1 MIYQDTNGDGNITW
15 DDAIRIDETA
25 TPKIIYGFTLNGG
38 WKGID
43 LNMFFQENA
52 NARWPKAF
60 IKQTYGDTW
69 NGQASTWWLRNA
81 SFLRLKSVELGYTL
95 PKDLTA
101 KVGIQK
107 ARIYVNGA
115 NLFTIDN
122 YKIADPEAGVTRN
135 DNNEVINSN
144 GVLSYPLQRT
154 ITFGA
159 NITF

>member
-1 MIYQDTNGDGNITW
+1 MNENSLDGANLPIYWKDMFVPEDVVDDGGNVVVKQNLS
-15 DDAIRIDETA
+15 AKY
-25 TPKIIYGFTLNGG
+25 P
-38 WKGID
+38 
-43 LNMFFQENA
+43 NMKYSMNNE
-52 NARWPKAF
+52 
-60 IKQTYGDTW
+60 
-69 NGQASTWWLRNA
+69 ASNFWQISSFRMYLRNV
-81 SFLRLKSVELGYTL
+81 SLGYTL

>member
-1 MIYQDTNGDGNITW
+1 MLKDTKSLGNNK
-15 DDAIRIDETA
+15 APACESRGFVRKKKEVRILTH
-25 TPKIIYGFTLNGG
+25 L
-38 WKGID
+38 
-43 LNMFFQENA
+43 
-52 NARWPKAF
+52 PKAF

-69 NGQASTWWLRNA
+69 NGQVSTWWLRNA

>member
-1 MIYQDTNGDGNITW
+1 MDKY
-15 DDAIRIDETA
+15 
-25 TPKIIYGFTLNGG
+25 
-38 WKGID
+38 KGTCSYLKLIQRQSFP
-43 LNMFFQENA
+43 NNSIFFA
-52 NARWPKAF
+52 KGV
-60 IKQTYGDTW
+60 K
-69 NGQASTWWLRNA
+69 S
-81 SFLRLKSVELGYTL
+81 SFVYIHKKYLSS
-95 PKDLTA
+95 

>member
-1 MIYQDTNGDGNITW
+1 MNENSLDGANLPIYWKDMFVPEDVVDDGGNVV
-15 DDAIRIDETA
+15 DNQNLSAKY
-25 TPKIIYGFTLNGG
+25 P
-38 WKGID
+38 
-43 LNMFFQENA
+43 NMKYSMNNE
-52 NARWPKAF
+52 
-60 IKQTYGDTW
+60 
-69 NGQASTWWLRNA
+69 ASNFWQISSFRMYLRNV
-81 SFLRLKSVELGYTL
+81 SLGYTL

>member
-1 MIYQDTNGDGNITW
+1 M
-15 DDAIRIDETA
+15 
-25 TPKIIYGFTLNGG
+25 
-38 WKGID
+38 
-43 LNMFFQENA
+43 
-52 NARWPKAF
+52 PKAF

-69 NGQASTWWLRNA
+69 NGQASTWWLRSA

-135 DNNEVINSN
+135 ENNEVINSN

>member
-1 MIYQDTNGDGNITW
+1 MPIPSIT
-15 DDAIRIDETA
+15 ISLFYE
-25 TPKIIYGFTLNGG
+25 GFRPTCV
-38 WKGID
+38 GI
-43 LNMFFQENA
+43 FF
-52 NARWPKAF
+52 R
-60 IKQTYGDTW
+60 GV
-69 NGQASTWWLRNA
+69 
-81 SFLRLKSVELGYTL
+81 SFLRLKSEELGYTL

>member
-1 MIYQDTNGDGNITW
+1 M
-15 DDAIRIDETA
+15 
-25 TPKIIYGFTLNGG
+25 
-38 WKGID
+38 
-43 LNMFFQENA
+43 
-52 NARWPKAF
+52 
-60 IKQTYGDTW
+60 
-69 NGQASTWWLRNA
+69 
-81 SFLRLKSVELGYTL
+81 ELGYTL

-135 DNNEVINSN
+135 DNNEVIN
-144 GVLSYPLQRT
+144 YPLQRT